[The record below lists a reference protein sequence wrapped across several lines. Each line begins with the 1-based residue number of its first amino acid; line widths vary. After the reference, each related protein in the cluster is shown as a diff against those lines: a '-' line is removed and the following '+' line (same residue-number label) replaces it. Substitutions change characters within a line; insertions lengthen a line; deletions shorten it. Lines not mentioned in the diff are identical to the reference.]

1 MDSQDIP
8 RLAYLA
14 LLAVALAG
22 WFIAENRQSLGQ
34 TARQAAAW
42 GLIFLGVIAAV
53 GLWTDIRDDV
63 APRQAA
69 FEDGARIE
77 VPMGP
82 DGHYHLTLRLDGTP
96 VHFVVDTG
104 ASNVVLTARD
114 AARIGIDPGDLRFGG
129 FARTANGT
137 VQTARVVIGEIS
149 LGGRADRNFPV
160 CVNSGEMD
168 LSLLGMDYLSRF
180 ERIEIADGRLVLE
193 R

>member
-34 TARQAAAW
+34 SARQAAAW
-42 GLIFLGVIAAV
+42 GLIFLGMIAAV

-160 CVNSGEMD
+160 FVNSGEMD